1 VPGALSAARWWSTIA
16 TILHPGW
23 LSLSTFPLSTWWIA
37 RWWQRAE
44 RGPIKWKTF
53 SCPANCCRG
62 FWWMHSRRQ
71 NTRLSSHTSLS
82 LVSPN
87 HPICTSHP
95 SFPISVFPLFPFLLL
110 SDGFRLA
117 TTRFKPTAHTLFD
130 IAARLPAGQIPE
142 PLSASLYAR
151 VAVNKGNPTRDIESA
166 PGKIKSEC
174 LDTPKQI
181 QI

>member
-1 VPGALSAARWWSTIA
+1 
-16 TILHPGW
+16 
-23 LSLSTFPLSTWWIA
+23 
-37 RWWQRAE
+37 
-44 RGPIKWKTF
+44 
-53 SCPANCCRG
+53 
-62 FWWMHSRRQ
+62 MHSRRQ

-166 PGKIKSEC
+166 PGKISLNVWIHLNKFRS
-174 LDTPKQI
+174 KQTNRVDFTTEKWI
-181 QI
+181 VFK